1 MFIEKTLWECKSALE
16 IILYFLWVIP
26 ISCWVYYILISGQ
39 NSLEACDEAIKKYE
53 HFIDQMATNDEKI
66 NTVLSFANRLCDEDH
81 YAADKINKKAENID
95 ERSVL
100 IPVFCQNIGMI
111 SNPAVYLHAIYQIK
125 SSDSHCLLCV
135 LVVTDV
141 QRYTSITACSVRK
154 LNKFSL

>member
-1 MFIEKTLWECKSALE
+1 MRMYKFSFRNHLVSHL
-16 IILYFLWVIP
+16 VIP
-26 ISCWVYYILISGQ
+26 ISCWLDYVLISGQ

-100 IPVFCQNIGMI
+100 IT
-111 SNPAVYLHAIYQIK
+111 
-125 SSDSHCLLCV
+125 CLLSEHRHDIIPC
-135 LVVTDV
+135 
-141 QRYTSITACSVRK
+141 SITACNIPNEVI
-154 LNKFSL
+154 